1 MIDGIHG
8 KDVREAREHE
18 DSLTSDVF
26 GHLRYLPPGVF
37 WPELFANARD
47 ATEYERDLRKVLEDD
62 PNFSLEQC
70 TRLEIEFWPYYDG
83 IGEPDMKLTFRDHED
98 RPRCTI
104 FAEVKFH
111 AEKSGTDDDDQLA
124 RYMKLVT
131 DPPPDLA
138 PYVCLIYLTP
148 RESRH
153 AINGTIGSKPHLEAF
168 RDKLFRLRW
177 QDVLD
182 VAEHAAGQHGGDCF
196 PYDTILTDAVA
207 LLRKRGL
214 EHFKGMTHIG
224 SLELFA
230 ITPALWNRP
239 GSGMNEIN
247 ALELFTIEKGA
258 WIKSGMNEINALEL
272 FTIEKGAWIKSGMNE
287 INALELF
294 TVEKGAWIN
303 D

>member
-8 KDVREAREHE
+8 KDVPEARDHE

-26 GHLRYLPPGVF
+26 GHLQYLPPGVF

-47 ATEYERDLRKVLEDD
+47 ATEAERDLRTAVERTREDD
-62 PNFSLEQC
+62 PNFPLEQC
-70 TRLEIEFWPYYDG
+70 TRLEIEFWPYCNG
-83 IGEPDMKLTFRDHED
+83 IGEPDMKLTFHDHED

-111 AEKSGTDDDDQLA
+111 AAKSGTDDDDQLA

-148 RESRH
+148 RESRPE
-153 AINGTIGSKPHLEAF
+153 INGTIGSKPHLEAF

-182 VAEHAAGQHGGDCF
+182 VAEHAARQHGGDCF
-196 PYDTILTDAVA
+196 PYDTILTNVVA

-214 EHFKGMTHIG
+214 ECFKGMTQHIG

-230 ITPALWNRP
+230 I
-239 GSGMNEIN
+239 
-247 ALELFTIEKGA
+247 
-258 WIKSGMNEINALEL
+258 
-272 FTIEKGAWIKSGMNE
+272 
-287 INALELF
+287 
-294 TVEKGAWIN
+294 EKGAWIN